1 MEVKKEKKQSVS
13 GEKKHRY
20 NSLVID
26 GTKYRTFYN
35 HKFENRKE
43 FKVHDPYRIVSYIP
57 GTIVRVVAKEGQE
70 VHRGDTVLI
79 LEAMKMKNRL
89 LIEKHGIIKAIHV
102 TEGEKIPKDYLMI
115 ELDPYTGKN

>member
-1 MEVKKEKKQSVS
+1 
-13 GEKKHRY
+13 
-20 NSLVID
+20 
-26 GTKYRTFYN
+26 
-35 HKFENRKE
+35 
-43 FKVHDPYRIVSYIP
+43 
-57 GTIVRVVAKEGQE
+57 VVAKEGQE